1 MDASIETSPASDVSP
16 SAEISQRERTLLLL
30 MIGFATLSAL
40 PLHQVMLGWMLPLL
54 GMERHASRA
63 SKLAIYAS
71 ATIGR
76 VVILYATGI
85 AGLRWA
91 KRVGIAPMPLAN
103 RAELAIRTDEVIA
116 GIKPGLWCAL
126 MSVAVAVSQVLVF
139 GYSNH
144 AVSSTALARHQAA
157 RTRMEG
163 LISWP
168 SAAYVCAGAPM
179 QEEILFR
186 LFLFSG
192 LAWAMQSLLKRGNQT
207 RSKVPIWSAIVVS
220 GLVFGLFHVLAGQSV
235 AWWRPTYSQIF
246 LDPRTYIGMVLAW
259 VYWKRGIETAFIA
272 HSTLNVVVFVPISLL
287 LWVAQPG

>member
-1 MDASIETSPASDVSP
+1 
-16 SAEISQRERTLLLL
+16 

-40 PLHQVMLGWMLPLL
+40 PLHEVALSWILPLL
-54 GMERHASRA
+54 GIERHAGHT
-63 SKLAIYAS
+63 SKLVIYAS

-76 VVILYATGI
+76 VAILYTMGI

-91 KRVGIAPMPLAN
+91 KLVGIAPMPLAN
-103 RAELAIRTDEVIA
+103 RVELAIRTDEAMA
-116 GIKPGLWCAL
+116 GIKPGLWCTL
-126 MSVAVAVSQVLVF
+126 ISVLLAVSQVLVF
-139 GYSNH
+139 GSKH
-144 AVSSTALARHQAA
+144 AVSSTALARHEAA

-163 LISWP
+163 LISWR
-168 SAAYVCAGAPM
+168 SVAYVCAGAPI

-192 LAWAMQSLLKRGNQT
+192 LACPVQGLIKRGNQT
-207 RSKVPIWSAIVVS
+207 SSKVPIWSAIVMS

-235 AWWRPTYSQIF
+235 AWWRPIYLQLF

-259 VYWKRGIETAFIA
+259 VYWKRGIETSFIA
-272 HSTLNVVVFVPISLL
+272 HSTLNVAVFVPISVL